1 MNGPNGYLLDSHGLL
16 WWWFEPQ
23 RLSPTVA
30 SLLQDSSSPVHVSA
44 ASIWEL
50 SIKHHLGRLPQ
61 LAGAI
66 GDLEQLLRADG
77 FRALAITP
85 GHGLRAG
92 AYGQAHRDPFDRML
106 AAQAELEQLVLLTA
120 DPQLAA
126 FPCQTLW

>member
-1 MNGPNGYLLDSHGLL
+1 MNGTNGYLLDSHGLL
-16 WWWFEPQ
+16 WWWLEPQ

-30 SLLQDSSSPVHVSA
+30 SLLQDSSSPVHGSA

-50 SIKHHLGRLPQ
+50 SIKHRLGRLPQ

-77 FRALAITP
+77 FRPLAITP
-85 GHGLRAG
+85 AHGLRAG
-92 AYGQAHRDPFDRML
+92 AYDQAHRDPFDRML
-106 AAQAELEQLVLLTA
+106 TDQAELEQLVLLTA

-126 FPCQTLW
+126 FACQTLW